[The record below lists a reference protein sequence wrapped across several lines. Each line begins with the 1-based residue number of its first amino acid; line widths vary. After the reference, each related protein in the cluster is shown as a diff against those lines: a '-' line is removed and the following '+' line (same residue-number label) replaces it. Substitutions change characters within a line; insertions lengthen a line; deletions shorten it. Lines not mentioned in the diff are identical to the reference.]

1 MPPRQSESANRVSL
15 ATAVE
20 IFLPHWATREFG
32 YKLMKK
38 AMSTAAIATGI
49 LFSSAAGR
57 TLFQA
62 KRPRT
67 GFYLSFTQQP
77 KDPEAAR
84 GRVCKPS
91 GGLVDG

>member
-1 MPPRQSESANRVSL
+1 MSL

-49 LFSSAAGR
+49 LFSSAARR
-57 TLFQA
+57 TIFKADHRERVFELLF
-62 KRPRT
+62 R
-67 GFYLSFTQQP
+67 QQP
-77 KDPEAAR
+77 KGPEAAH

>member
-1 MPPRQSESANRVSL
+1 VSL

-49 LFSSAAGR
+49 LFSSAARR
-57 TLFQA
+57 TLFKLSDREQVFTCRSRSSRKILKPRA
-62 KRPRT
+62 VAYANRP
-67 GFYLSFTQQP
+67 
-77 KDPEAAR
+77 A
-84 GRVCKPS
+84 VW
-91 GGLVDG
+91 